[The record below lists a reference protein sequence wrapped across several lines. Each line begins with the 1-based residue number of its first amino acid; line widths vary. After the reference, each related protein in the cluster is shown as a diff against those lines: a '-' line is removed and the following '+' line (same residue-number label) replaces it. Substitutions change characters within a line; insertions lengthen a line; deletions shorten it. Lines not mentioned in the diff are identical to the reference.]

1 MARFLFAVPPLNGH
15 VNPTVA
21 VGAALTEA
29 GHEVAWVGP
38 PVVVAPLLPADALL
52 LPAGEE
58 LGRDT
63 VATVRDRATGMRG
76 PAAFKFLWEEF
87 LLPLARLTA
96 PGIDRAVDEFAPDVL
111 IADQQAIAGA
121 IVARRRGITWVT
133 SATTPAELSRP
144 FEALPKVGEWVR
156 TLLVDIQLEMGVERA
171 LALEGDLRFSDR
183 LILAFTTEALMG
195 AASAGVPAA
204 TAFVGPALGGRPPT
218 TDFPWEWLRDD
229 AATVLVSLGTV
240 NVGAGDRF
248 FAAIL
253 EALDGLTLPMA
264 VEGGV
269 RGVAGAA
276 GVGGVGA
283 GEAGGAGGVE
293 GAVEPARSVQA
304 VVVAPPDLVGPAPPN
319 VLVRESVPQLELLSH
334 LDAVVC
340 HGGNN
345 TVCESL
351 LHGLP
356 LVLAP
361 IRDDQPIVAEQV
373 VEAGAGLR
381 VRFGRVK
388 APELRTVLTAVLSEP
403 RYREA
408 AGRIQDSFGVAGG
421 AETAARRLAALA
433 TSGSRTS
440 VTA

>member
-15 VNPTVA
+15 INPTVA

-52 LPAGEE
+52 LPAGED

-63 VATVRDRATGMRG
+63 VATVRQRATGMRG
-76 PAAFKFLWEEF
+76 PGAFKFLWEEF

-96 PGIDRAVDEFAPDVL
+96 PGIDRAVDEFGPDVL

-121 IVARRRGITWVT
+121 IVARRRGVPWAT

-171 LALEGDLRFSDR
+171 LAFEGDLRFSDQ
-183 LILAFTTEALMG
+183 LILAFTTEVLMG
-195 AASAGVPAA
+195 AAADGVPAA
-204 TAFVGPALGGRPPT
+204 TAFVGPALGGRPKT
-218 TDFPWEWLRDD
+218 TDFPWDWIRDD

-240 NVGAGDRF
+240 NVGAGDRL
-248 FAAIL
+248 FATVL
-253 EALDGLTLPMA
+253 EALDGLAIPKPSE
-264 VEGGV
+264 VGV
-269 RGVAGAA
+269 D
-276 GVGGVGA
+276 GVGGVDGA
-283 GEAGGAGGVE
+283 DGVD
-293 GAVEPARSVQA
+293 GVGRPVQA
-304 VVVAPPDLVGPAPPN
+304 VVVAPPEALGTAPPN
-319 VLVRESVPQLELLSH
+319 VLVRESVPQLDLLSH

-351 LHGLP
+351 VHGLP
-356 LVLAP
+356 LVVAP

-381 VRFGRVK
+381 VRFGRVR
-388 APELRTVLTAVLSEP
+388 APELRAVLTAVLTEP

-408 AGRIQDSFGVAGG
+408 AGRVQDSFRIAGG
-421 AETAARRLAALA
+421 AEAAARRLAALA
-433 TSGSRTS
+433 TTGSS
-440 VTA
+440 APVTV

>member
-38 PVVVAPLLPADALL
+38 PVVVAPLLPAGGRL

-96 PGIDRAVDEFAPDVL
+96 PGIDRAVDEFRPDVL

-171 LALEGDLRFSDR
+171 LAMEGDLRFSDQ

-195 AASAGVPAA
+195 SASAGVPPA

-229 AATVLVSLGTV
+229 AASVLVSLGTV

-253 EALDGLTLPMA
+253 EALDGLTVPMA
-264 VEGGV
+264 PEGGIDGEAGEASGAS
-269 RGVAGAA
+269 GVGEVGRAS
-276 GVGGVGA
+276 GVGGVGR
-283 GEAGGAGGVE
+283 
-293 GAVEPARSVQA
+293 PVQA
-304 VVVAPPDLVGPAPPN
+304 IVVAPPDVLGPVPPN

-351 LHGLP
+351 VHGLP

-388 APELRTVLTAVLSEP
+388 APELRAVLTAVLSEP

-408 AGRIQDSFGVAGG
+408 SGRVQESFRVAGG

-433 TSGSRTS
+433 ASESRAPA
-440 VTA
+440 TA

>member
-1 MARFLFAVPPLNGH
+1 MARFLFAVPPLSGH

-21 VGAALTEA
+21 VGAALSEA

-38 PVVVAPLLPADALL
+38 PVVVAPLLPADAVL

-111 IADQQAIAGA
+111 VADQQAIAGA
-121 IVARRRGITWVT
+121 IVARRRGITWAT
-133 SATTPAELSRP
+133 SATTPAELSGP

-156 TLLVDIQLEMGVERA
+156 QLLVDIQLEMGVSPEQAGR
-171 LALEGDLRFSDR
+171 GDLRFSDQ
-183 LILAFTTEALMG
+183 LVLAFTTELLMG
-195 AASAGVPAA
+195 AASGAVPAP

-218 TDFPWEWLRDD
+218 SDFPWEWLRGD
-229 AATVLVSLGTV
+229 AASILVSLGTV

-248 FAAIL
+248 FTEIL
-253 EALDGLTLPMA
+253 EALDGLTVPKSSA
-264 VEGGV
+264 AGGTGVGVEGG
-269 RGVAGAA
+269 AGA
-276 GVGGVGA
+276 GV
-283 GEAGGAGGVE
+283 EGGAGAGSGDG
-293 GAVEPARSVQA
+293 GAVRPVQA
-304 VVVAPPDLVGPAPPN
+304 IVVAPPDRFSAVPSN

-351 LHGLP
+351 IHGLP

-388 APELRTVLTAVLSEP
+388 AAELRAVLTAVLSEP
-403 RYREA
+403 RYREG
-408 AGRIQDSFGVAGG
+408 AGRVQESFRDAGG
-421 AETAARRLAALA
+421 AATAARKLEELANSRSRMAA
-433 TSGSRTS
+433 T
-440 VTA
+440 A

>member
-96 PGIDRAVDEFAPDVL
+96 PGIERAVDEFAPDVL

-195 AASAGVPAA
+195 AASAGIPAA
-204 TAFVGPALGGRPPT
+204 TSFVGPALGGRPPP

-269 RGVAGAA
+269 GGVD
-276 GVGGVGA
+276 GVGA
-283 GEAGGAGGVE
+283 GEVGGARGVGGAG
-293 GAVEPARSVQA
+293 EPARPVQA
-304 VVVAPPDLVGPAPPN
+304 VVVAPPDLLGPAPSN

-361 IRDDQPIVAEQV
+361 IRDDQPIVSEQV

-381 VRFGRVK
+381 VRFGRVN
-388 APELRTVLTAVLSEP
+388 AAELRAVLTAVLSEP

-408 AGRIQDSFGVAGG
+408 AGRIQHSFRVAGG
-421 AETAARRLAALA
+421 AEAAAHRLAALA

>member
-1 MARFLFAVPPLNGH
+1 
-15 VNPTVA
+15 
-21 VGAALTEA
+21 
-29 GHEVAWVGP
+29 VGP

-96 PGIDRAVDEFAPDVL
+96 PGIDRAVDEFRPDIL

-156 TLLVDIQLEMGVERA
+156 TLLLDIQLEMGVERA
-171 LALEGDLRFSDR
+171 LAFEGDLRFSDQ

-195 AASAGVPAA
+195 IASAGVPAA

-229 AATVLVSLGTV
+229 AASVLVSLGTV

-248 FAAIL
+248 FSAVL
-253 EALDGLTLPMA
+253 EALDGLTLPM
-264 VEGGV
+264 VSEGGD
-269 RGVAGAA
+269 GGD
-276 GVGGVGA
+276 GGDGGVTR
-283 GEAGGAGGVE
+283 
-293 GAVEPARSVQA
+293 PVQA
-304 VVVAPPDLVGPAPPN
+304 VVVAPPDVLGPAPPN

-334 LDAVVC
+334 LDAVVS

-388 APELRTVLTAVLSEP
+388 AGELRAVLTTVLSDP
-403 RYREA
+403 RYRES
-408 AGRIQDSFGVAGG
+408 AGRIQDSFRVAGG

-433 TSGSRTS
+433 TSGSS
-440 VTA
+440 APVSA

>member
-96 PGIDRAVDEFAPDVL
+96 PGIDQAVDEFRPDVL

-171 LALEGDLRFSDR
+171 LALEGDLRFSDQ

-195 AASAGVPAA
+195 TASAGVPAA

-229 AATVLVSLGTV
+229 AASVLVSLGTV

-248 FAAIL
+248 FSAVL
-253 EALDGLTLPMA
+253 EALDGLTLPM
-264 VEGGV
+264 VSEDGDGGV
-269 RGVAGAA
+269 
-276 GVGGVGA
+276 
-283 GEAGGAGGVE
+283 
-293 GAVEPARSVQA
+293 ARPVQA
-304 VVVAPPDLVGPAPPN
+304 VVVAPPDGLGPAPPN

-388 APELRTVLTAVLSEP
+388 ALELRAVLTAVLSEP

-408 AGRIQDSFGVAGG
+408 AGRIQDSFRFAGG
-421 AETAARRLAALA
+421 ADTAAQRLAALA
-433 TSGSRTS
+433 TSGSS
-440 VTA
+440 APVTA

>member
-1 MARFLFAVPPLNGH
+1 
-15 VNPTVA
+15 
-21 VGAALTEA
+21 
-29 GHEVAWVGP
+29 
-38 PVVVAPLLPADALL
+38 LLAADALL

-63 VATVRDRATGMRG
+63 VATVRERATGMRG

-96 PGIDRAVDEFAPDVL
+96 TGIDRAVDEFGPDVL

-121 IVARRRGITWVT
+121 IVARRRGVPWAT

-171 LALEGDLRFSDR
+171 LALEGDLRFSDQ
-183 LILAFTTEALMG
+183 LILAFTTEVLMG
-195 AASAGVPAA
+195 AAADGVPAA
-204 TAFVGPALGGRPPT
+204 TAFVGPAVGGRPKT
-218 TDFPWEWLRDD
+218 TDFPWDWLRDD
-229 AATVLVSLGTV
+229 AASVLVSLGTV
-240 NVGAGDRF
+240 NVGAGDRL
-248 FAAIL
+248 FAAVL
-253 EALDGLTLPMA
+253 EALDGLTLPTPSEVGA
-264 VEGGV
+264 DGV
-269 RGVAGAA
+269 
-276 GVGGVGA
+276 GVGGVGR
-283 GEAGGAGGVE
+283 
-293 GAVEPARSVQA
+293 PVQA
-304 VVVAPPDLVGPAPPN
+304 VVVAPPDVLGTAPPN
-319 VLVRESVPQLELLSH
+319 VLVQESVPQLDLLGH
-334 LDAVVC
+334 LDAVFC

-351 LHGLP
+351 VHGLP

-388 APELRTVLTAVLSEP
+388 APELRAVLTAVLTEP

-408 AGRIQDSFGVAGG
+408 AGRVQDSFRVAGG

-433 TSGSRTS
+433 TSGSSAPVS
-440 VTA
+440 V

>member
-63 VATVRDRATGMRG
+63 VATVRERATGMRG

-96 PGIDRAVDEFAPDVL
+96 PGIDRAVDEFGPDVL

-121 IVARRRGITWVT
+121 IVARRRGVPWAT
-133 SATTPAELSRP
+133 SATTPAELSWP
-144 FEALPKVGEWVR
+144 FETLPKVGEWVR

-171 LALEGDLRFSDR
+171 LALEGDLRFSDQ
-183 LILAFTTEALMG
+183 LILAFTTEVLMG
-195 AASAGVPAA
+195 AAADGVPAA
-204 TAFVGPALGGRPPT
+204 TAFVGPAVGGRPKT
-218 TDFPWEWLRDD
+218 TDFPWDWLRDD
-229 AATVLVSLGTV
+229 AASLLVSLGTV
-240 NVGAGDRF
+240 NVGAGDRL
-248 FAAIL
+248 FAAVL
-253 EALDGLTLPMA
+253 EALDGLTLPMPSK
-264 VEGGV
+264 
-269 RGVAGAA
+269 AG
-276 GVGGVGA
+276 
-283 GEAGGAGGVE
+283 AGGAGAFDGVD
-293 GAVEPARSVQA
+293 GVGRAVQA
-304 VVVAPPDLVGPAPPN
+304 VVVAPPEALGTVPPN
-319 VLVRESVPQLELLSH
+319 VLVRESVPQLDLLSH

-351 LHGLP
+351 VHGLP

-388 APELRTVLTAVLSEP
+388 APELRAVLTAVLTEP

-408 AGRIQDSFGVAGG
+408 AGRVQDSFRVAGG
-421 AETAARRLAALA
+421 AESAARRLAALA
-433 TSGSRTS
+433 TSGSSAPLT
-440 VTA
+440 V

>member
-96 PGIDRAVDEFAPDVL
+96 PGIDRAVDEFRPDVL

-171 LALEGDLRFSDR
+171 LAMEGDLRFSDQ
-183 LILAFTTEALMG
+183 LILAFTTDLLMG
-195 AASAGVPAA
+195 SAAAGVPPA
-204 TAFVGPALGGRPPT
+204 TAFVGPALGGRPPM

-229 AATVLVSLGTV
+229 VASVLVSLGTV

-253 EALDGLTLPMA
+253 QALDGLTVPMA
-264 VEGGV
+264 SEGGV
-269 RGVAGAA
+269 DGEAG
-276 GVGGVGA
+276 GVGGVS
-283 GEAGGAGGVE
+283 GVS
-293 GAVEPARSVQA
+293 GVGRPVQA
-304 VVVAPPDLVGPAPPN
+304 IVVAPPDVLGPVPPN

-373 VEAGAGLR
+373 VESGAGLR

-388 APELRTVLTAVLSEP
+388 APELRAVLTAVLSEP

-408 AGRIQDSFGVAGG
+408 SGRVQESFRVAGG

-433 TSGSRTS
+433 ASESRAPA
-440 VTA
+440 TA

>member
-38 PVVVAPLLPADALL
+38 PVVIAPLLPAGALL

-96 PGIDRAVDEFAPDVL
+96 PGIDRAVDEFVPDVL
-111 IADQQAIAGA
+111 VADQQAIAGA
-121 IVARRRGITWVT
+121 IVARRRGITWAT

-156 TLLVDIQLEMGVERA
+156 GLLVDIQLEMGVERA
-171 LALEGDLRFSDR
+171 LASEGDLRFSDQ

-195 AASAGVPAA
+195 TVSAGVPAA

-229 AATVLVSLGTV
+229 AASVLVSLGTV

-253 EALDGLTLPMA
+253 EALDGLTLPMPS
-264 VEGGV
+264 EGGVDEGV
-269 RGVAGAA
+269 RGVD
-276 GVGGVGA
+276 GVDK
-283 GEAGGAGGVE
+283 AGGAGGAG
-293 GAVEPARSVQA
+293 GAVRPVQA
-304 VVVAPPDLVGPAPPN
+304 VVVAPPDVLGPAPPN

-373 VEAGAGLR
+373 VEAGVGLR

-388 APELRTVLTAVLSEP
+388 APELRAALTAVLSEP

-408 AGRIQDSFGVAGG
+408 ARRIQESFRAAGG
-421 AETAARRLAALA
+421 AEAAARRLAALA
-433 TSGSRTS
+433 RSGSR
-440 VTA
+440 VGHERP

>member
-1 MARFLFAVPPLNGH
+1 MARFLFAVPPLSGH

-21 VGAALTEA
+21 VGSALSES

-38 PVVVAPLLPADALL
+38 PVVVAPLLPADAVL

-96 PGIDRAVDEFAPDVL
+96 PGIDRAVDDFAPDVL
-111 IADQQAIAGA
+111 VADQQAIAGA
-121 IVARRRGITWVT
+121 IVARRRGITWAT
-133 SATTPAELSRP
+133 SATTPAELSGP

-156 TLLVDIQLEMGVERA
+156 QLLVDIQLEMGVSPEQARR
-171 LALEGDLRFSDR
+171 GDLRFSDQ
-183 LILAFTTEALMG
+183 LILAFTTKLLMG
-195 AASAGVPAA
+195 AASGAVP
-204 TAFVGPALGGRPPT
+204 TPTVFVGPALGGRPRNSN
-218 TDFPWEWLRDD
+218 FPWEWLRGD
-229 AATVLVSLGTV
+229 AASMLVSLGTV

-248 FAAIL
+248 FTEIL
-253 EALDGLTLPMA
+253 EALDGLTVPVSSA
-264 VEGGV
+264 
-269 RGVAGAA
+269 
-276 GVGGVGA
+276 
-283 GEAGGAGGVE
+283 AGGAGRGDGGGVR
-293 GAVEPARSVQA
+293 PVQA
-304 VVVAPPDLVGPAPPN
+304 IVVAPPDRFSAVPAN

-351 LHGLP
+351 THGLP

-388 APELRTVLTAVLSEP
+388 AAELRAVLTAVLSEP
-403 RYREA
+403 RYREGAGRVQESFRA
-408 AGRIQDSFGVAGG
+408 AGGPA
-421 AETAARRLAALA
+421 TAARKLEELAN
-433 TSGSRTS
+433 SRS
-440 VTA
+440 RMAAPA

>member
-1 MARFLFAVPPLNGH
+1 MARFLFAVPPLSGH

-21 VGAALTEA
+21 VGAALSEA

-38 PVVVAPLLPADALL
+38 PVVVGPLLPADALL

-111 IADQQAIAGA
+111 VGDQQAIAGA
-121 IVARRRGITWVT
+121 IVARRRGITWAT

-156 TLLVDIQLEMGVERA
+156 GLLLEIQLEMGVKRA
-171 LALEGDLRFSDR
+171 LALEGDLRFSDQ
-183 LILAFTTEALMG
+183 LILAFTTELLMG
-195 AASAGVPAA
+195 TAAAGVPPA

-229 AATVLVSLGTV
+229 AASVLVSLGTV

-264 VEGGV
+264 SGVGRGGGG
-269 RGVAGAA
+269 RGGGGGGGRGGGLDGVAR
-276 GVGGVGA
+276 
-283 GEAGGAGGVE
+283 
-293 GAVEPARSVQA
+293 PVQA
-304 VVVAPPDLVGPAPPN
+304 VVVAPADVLGPAPPN

-351 LHGLP
+351 SHGLP

-388 APELRTVLTAVLSEP
+388 APELRAVLTAVLSEP
-403 RYREA
+403 RYRDS
-408 AGRIQDSFGVAGG
+408 AGRIQESFQAAGG
-421 AETAARRLAALA
+421 AETAARQLAALA
-433 TSGSRTS
+433 TSGSRAS
-440 VTA
+440 VPA